1 MFQPLAV
8 SLQALFV
15 TPPLSRVYSLRIVE
29 ERESALGSGHSQ
41 VPGRTQGNPDEA
53 GEAPGSVVEG
63 SDVDLDLG
71 VGVFTVCVLMK
82 L

>member
-1 MFQPLAV
+1 M
-8 SLQALFV
+8 
-15 TPPLSRVYSLRIVE
+15 E
-29 ERESALGSGHSQ
+29 ESESALGSGHSQ

-53 GEAPGSVVEG
+53 GEVPGSGVEG

-71 VGVFTVCVLMK
+71 VGVFTVCVLTK